1 TIARAG
7 PSAGPHGIGGHLRP
21 VSACGMTLVSAEEDG
36 PSHRGPTRTGTSQSQ
51 PGGMN
56 SAPALP
62 LHQSAPA
69 DQAGARSALTS
80 RIEALD
86 LVRLPAIVGM
96 MATHLPVPRSMT
108 PEAAGPES
116 AAARIAG
123 VLAEGA
129 ASTLFAVVGGCSL
142 VLAAR

>member
-1 TIARAG
+1 
-7 PSAGPHGIGGHLRP
+7 
-21 VSACGMTLVSAEEDG
+21 MTLVSAEEDG
-36 PSHRGPTRTGTSQSQ
+36 PSHRGTTRTGTSQSE

-62 LHQSAPA
+62 DHQSTPA

-86 LVRLPAIVGM
+86 LVRLLAIVGM
-96 MATHLPVPRSMT
+96 MATHLLVPLSMT

-123 VLAEGA
+123 VLAEGTS
-129 ASTLFAVVGGCSL
+129 STLFAVVGGCSL
-142 VLAAR
+142 VLAEIGRASWRGGGE

>member
-1 TIARAG
+1 
-7 PSAGPHGIGGHLRP
+7 
-21 VSACGMTLVSAEEDG
+21 MTLVSAEEDG
-36 PSHRGPTRTGTSQSQ
+36 PSHRGTTRTGTSQSE

-62 LHQSAPA
+62 DHQSTPA

-86 LVRLPAIVGM
+86 LVRLLAIVGM
-96 MATHLPVPRSMT
+96 MATHLLVPLSMT

-116 AAARIAG
+116 AAARIDRK
-123 VLAEGA
+123 
-129 ASTLFAVVGGCSL
+129 STRLNSSHVAISYAVFCFKTKRIS
-142 VLAAR
+142 RS